1 MGATTLLDII
11 GSIIVGGILLLILFR
26 LQATASET
34 SYDSSQDLIVQQN
47 LTTLIDMIQ
56 SDFRKVG
63 YCADYTK
70 ITNPADV
77 ILFADSNKI
86 EFIADL
92 NDAGVLDTVEYYT
105 GPTSELSNTP
115 NPNDRLL
122 YRVINNETPMGSN
135 LGVTEFKLIYQNA
148 LGDTLSTP
156 VNPTGQIASIQI
168 DLEVENSEAMNNEYQ
183 NAFWRQVRFT
193 TRNLNNR

>member
-122 YRVINNETPMGSN
+122 YRIINNETPMGSN

>member
-1 MGATTLLDII
+1 MGASTLLDIV
-11 GSIIVGGILLLILFR
+11 GSILIGGVLLLILFR
-26 LQATASET
+26 LQATADET

-47 LTTLIDMIQ
+47 LTTLIDIIQ
-56 SDFRKVG
+56 SDFRKIG

-77 ILFADSNKI
+77 ILYADSNKI

-92 NDAGVLDTVEYYT
+92 NDAGVLDTVDYYT
-105 GPTSELSNTP
+105 GPTSELANTP

-122 YRVINNETPMGSN
+122 YRVINGETPKSSN
-135 LGVTEFKLIYQNA
+135 LGVTEFKLIYLNSF
-148 LGDTLSTP
+148 GDTLNTP
-156 VNPTGQIASIQI
+156 VYPTGQIAGIQV
-168 DLEVENSEAMNNEYQ
+168 DLEVENPESMNGEYQ
-183 NAFWRQVRFT
+183 YAYWRQVNFT

>member
-1 MGATTLLDII
+1 MGASTLLDIV
-11 GSIIVGGILLLILFR
+11 GSILVGGVLLLILFR
-26 LQATASET
+26 LEATANET

-47 LTTLIDMIQ
+47 LTTLIDIIQ
-56 SDFRKVG
+56 SDFRKIG

-77 ILFADSNKI
+77 ILYADSNEIK
-86 EFIADL
+86 FIADL
-92 NDAGVLDTVEYYT
+92 NDAGVLDTVDYYT

-122 YRVINNETPMGSN
+122 YRVINGETPKSSN
-135 LGVTEFKLIYQNA
+135 LGVTEFKLIYQNSF
-148 LGDTLSTP
+148 GDTLDTP
-156 VNPTGQIASIQI
+156 VDPAGQIASIQV
-168 DLEVENSEAMNNEYQ
+168 DLEVENPEAMNNEYQ
-183 NAFWRQVRFT
+183 NAYWRQVNFT

>member
-1 MGATTLLDII
+1 MGASTLLDIV
-11 GSIIVGGILLLILFR
+11 GSIIIGGVLLLILFR

-47 LTTLIDMIQ
+47 LTTLIDILQ
-56 SDFRKVG
+56 SDFRKIG

-77 ILFADSNKI
+77 ILYADSNEIK
-86 EFIADL
+86 FIADL
-92 NDAGVLDTVEYYT
+92 NDAGVLDTVDYYT

-115 NPNDRLL
+115 NPRDKLL
-122 YRVINNETPMGSN
+122 YRVINGEAPKGSN
-135 LGVTEFKLIYQNA
+135 LGVTEFKLIYFDA
-148 LGDTLSTP
+148 LGNILSTP
-156 VNPTGQIASIQI
+156 VNPTGQIASVQV
-168 DLEVENSEAMNNEYQ
+168 DLKVENSEAMNNQYQ

>member
-47 LTTLIDMIQ
+47 LTTLIDIIQ

-122 YRVINNETPMGSN
+122 YRIINNETPMGSN

>member
-11 GSIIVGGILLLILFR
+11 GSIIVGGVLLLILFR

-122 YRVINNETPMGSN
+122 YRIINNETPMGSN

>member
-1 MGATTLLDII
+1 M
-11 GSIIVGGILLLILFR
+11 
-26 LQATASET
+26 
-34 SYDSSQDLIVQQN
+34 
-47 LTTLIDMIQ
+47 
-56 SDFRKVG
+56 G

>member
-1 MGATTLLDII
+1 MGASTLLDIV
-11 GSIIVGGILLLILFR
+11 GSILVGGVLLLILFR
-26 LQATASET
+26 LEATADET

-47 LTTLIDMIQ
+47 LTTLIDIIQ
-56 SDFRKVG
+56 SDFRKIG

-77 ILFADSNKI
+77 ILYADSNEIK
-86 EFIADL
+86 FIADL
-92 NDAGVLDTVEYYT
+92 NDAGVLDTVDYYT

-122 YRVINNETPMGSN
+122 YRVINGETPKSSN
-135 LGVTEFKLIYQNA
+135 LGVTEFKLIYQNSF
-148 LGDTLSTP
+148 GDTLDTP
-156 VNPTGQIASIQI
+156 VDPAGQIASIQV
-168 DLEVENSEAMNNEYQ
+168 DLEVENPEAMNNEYQ
-183 NAFWRQVRFT
+183 NAYWRQVNFT

>member
-11 GSIIVGGILLLILFR
+11 GSIIVGGVLLLILFR